1 MKYHD
6 IAVTDPELNDL
17 LEELGWST
25 EFKDLERTFVKET
38 DWGKAKRKIN
48 STNSLTILDSQ
59 NPDLLAKAVELDSLD
74 AILSPER
81 GRKDSGMNHV
91 IAKAA
96 EENNTAVIL
105 QLKDLLTSRKNRMH
119 TLSHWRTIIKLYKK
133 YGFDLV
139 LSTGAEDKY
148 QLRNPKDIESL
159 LKTLEIDDSK
169 PVSENPSQLLERY
182 V

>member
-6 IAVTDPELNDL
+6 IAVTNPELNEL

-25 EFKDLERTFVKET
+25 DFTDVEREFISET

-48 STNSLTILDSQ
+48 SSNKITILESPD
-59 NPDLLAKAVELDSLD
+59 PDLSAKAVELDKLD

-96 EENNTAVIL
+96 EKNDTAVIL
-105 QLKDLLTSRKNRMH
+105 QTRDLLTSRKNRMH
-119 TLSHWRTIIKLYKK
+119 TLSHWRTIIKLYQK
-133 YGFDLV
+133 YGFDLI
-139 LSTGAEDKY
+139 LSTGAEDKL
-148 QLRNPKDIESL
+148 QLRNPRDIESL
-159 LKTLEIDDSK
+159 LKTLGVDDSK
-169 PVSENPSQLLERY
+169 PVTENPQKLLERY
-182 V
+182 